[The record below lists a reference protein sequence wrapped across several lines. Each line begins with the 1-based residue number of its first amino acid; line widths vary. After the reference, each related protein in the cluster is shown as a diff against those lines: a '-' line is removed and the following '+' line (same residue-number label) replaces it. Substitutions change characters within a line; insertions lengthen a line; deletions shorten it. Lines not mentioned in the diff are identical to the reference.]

1 MFFFVPQRTQ
11 TACLFLALLATVT
24 SAACDTCGGVA
35 PPPPGP
41 VITDATVR
49 SCDIVLRL
57 DGDEVPAVEFAD
69 SVRGQSIPQAP
80 QLAIS
85 FAARADASL
94 QGSAPFVL
102 RFKGSPVPASIVKET
117 CFDATGKAVE
127 GTPVTLP

>member
-1 MFFFVPQRTQ
+1 MFFVSKPTRPSTIV
-11 TACLFLALLATVT
+11 LALLATVT

-117 CFDATGKAVE
+117 CFDDSPDSVIR
-127 GTPVTLP
+127 LPIG

>member
-1 MFFFVPQRTQ
+1 MFCVSQPTRPFTIV
-11 TACLFLALLATVT
+11 LALLAAMT

-49 SCDIVLRL
+49 SCDIVLRM

-80 QLAIS
+80 QVAIS

-117 CFDATGKAVE
+117 CFDATGRAVE
-127 GTPVTLP
+127 GTPVALP